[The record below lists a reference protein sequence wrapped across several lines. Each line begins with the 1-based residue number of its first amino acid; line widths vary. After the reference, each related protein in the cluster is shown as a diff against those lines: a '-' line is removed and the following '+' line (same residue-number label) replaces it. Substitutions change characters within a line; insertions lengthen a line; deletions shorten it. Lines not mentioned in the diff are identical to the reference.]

1 MTKPS
6 NASCCPICME
16 PNLNAGNKNYVKT
29 ACGHE
34 FCFSCINK
42 SLKTSN
48 LCPCCRTPIE
58 EEKRSDARPINMNEA
73 VELLREEIESFDF
86 ATHIDATLLFLEEND
101 EHANRRM
108 MTMNMMNM
116 VRMFSLDYINSI
128 LHYERTANEYDAQHQ
143 SSSSSSSQPPLT
155 VEDLR
160 SEEEE
165 QQSVYI
171 IHSA

>member
-1 MTKPS
+1 
-6 NASCCPICME
+6 
-16 PNLNAGNKNYVKT
+16 
-29 ACGHE
+29 
-34 FCFSCINK
+34 
-42 SLKTSN
+42 
-48 LCPCCRTPIE
+48 
-58 EEKRSDARPINMNEA
+58 MNEA

-143 SSSSSSSQPPLT
+143 SFSQPPLT